1 MHPSLIFWILDKLQ
15 ELLGLYIWIIVAAVV
30 MSWLVN
36 FGVINVYNS
45 FSRAVMRF
53 LDAMTEPVFRQVRRV
68 VPPIGGLDLSPLV
81 VLIVLQFLTYS
92 IYYYLF

>member
-1 MHPSLIFWILDKLQ
+1 MSYNPLIW
-15 ELLGLYIWIIVAAVV
+15 LLLRLIDIYTWVIIAAVV

-36 FGVINVYNS
+36 FGVINIYNS
-45 FSRAVMRF
+45 FARSVVHA
-53 LDAMTEPVFRQVRRV
+53 LDALTEPVFRQVRRV